1 MGHMRPPSHRS
12 MIAGQFTP
20 AARSGA
26 AKEKAARRSLLLVSF
41 SAVTLAAQVQLG
53 NTTLTGTIRFSSSL
67 VPPILKPALDA
78 PTFNATNFGPQCL
91 QLPANLSIIQNVTS
105 SGDCL
110 TVNVHRPIDLIR
122 GNQLLAVMVFI
133 HGGGFYTGNSSQL
146 DGNPLVLRSI
156 ARGTPVIYA
165 SLNYRLGPLG
175 FPQGTEAEQ
184 KSALNLGLKDQL
196 TALEWIKRNIAAF
209 GGDPTKVT
217 VFGESAGAV
226 SIAVLYLNSGLENLA
241 RGAILESGGAGT
253 TFTFEASRR
262 QENWDSFVA
271 AVPECSNS
279 APGDSFTCLKTA
291 SSSTLLQATGV
302 SFAEAR
308 EQFPF
313 VPALDGPGGVLPE
326 LPSEMYAK
334 GQFSKIPFISG
345 TNLDEA
351 TPFTPTATSSSDTIR
366 NGIISNYTTNSDD
379 PALQAA
385 ADQLLQLYPDVPALG
400 SPFNTGN
407 ETFGLSSQYKRS
419 AAITGD
425 LMFHS
430 VRRLWTKAAVQAG
443 VKAYG
448 YLLTGPRLATI
459 PPELGVSHGLELFY
473 VFGLVPLAGGS
484 PLDIALSLKM
494 MDYWISFATVLDPND
509 GKGESRPAWPQYATS
524 NPSILE
530 FNTNNVTA
538 IPDNYRANGVG
549 FINSNPALFRH

>member
-1 MGHMRPPSHRS
+1 MQLLLS
-12 MIAGQFTP
+12 
-20 AARSGA
+20 
-26 AKEKAARRSLLLVSF
+26 RSLLLASF

-53 NTTLTGTIRFSSSL
+53 NTTLTGTSTLQVLEFFGGIPYAEPPLGNLRFQ
-67 VPPILKPALDA
+67 PPVLKPALDV

-91 QLPANLSIIQNVTS
+91 QLPANVTS
-105 SGDCL
+105 SEDCL
-110 TVNVHRPIDLIR
+110 TVNVHRPINLIR
-122 GNQLLAVMVFI
+122 GNRLLPVMVFI
-133 HGGGFYTGNSSQL
+133 HGGGFLAGNSSQL

-184 KSALNLGLKDQL
+184 KGALNLGLKDQL

-209 GGDPTKVT
+209 GGDPAKVT

-226 SIAVLYLNSGLENLA
+226 SIGVLYLNSGLENLV

-253 TFTFEASRR
+253 SLTFEASRR
-262 QENWDSFVA
+262 QGNWDSFVA

-279 APGDSFTCLKTA
+279 APGDSFTCLRTA
-291 SSSTLLQATGV
+291 SSSILLQATGV
-302 SFAEAR
+302 SLAEAR

-326 LPSEMYAK
+326 LPSEMYTK

-345 TNLDEA
+345 NNLDEGTLFA
-351 TPFTPTATSSSDTIR
+351 PTTTSSSDTIR
-366 NGIISNYTTNSDD
+366 NDIISNYTTNSDGSGN
-379 PALQAA
+379 AELQAA
-385 ADQLLQLYPDVPALG
+385 ADQVLQLYPDVPALG

-407 ETFGLSSQYKRS
+407 ETFGLSSQYKRF

-425 LMFHS
+425 LLFHS

-443 VKAYG
+443 VKGYG
-448 YLLTGPRLATI
+448 YLFTGPRLAI
-459 PPELGVSHGLELFY
+459 VPPQLGVSHALELLY

-484 PLDIALSLKM
+484 SLDIALSLKM
-494 MDYWISFATVLDPND
+494 MDYWISFATILDPND

-538 IPDNYRANGVG
+538 IPDNYRANGID
-549 FINSNPALFRH
+549 FINSNPVLFRH

>member
-1 MGHMRPPSHRS
+1 MQLLLSQS
-12 MIAGQFTP
+12 
-20 AARSGA
+20 
-26 AKEKAARRSLLLVSF
+26 SLLASF

-53 NTTLTGTIRFSSSL
+53 NTTLTGTNTLQVLEFFGGIPYAEPPLGNLRFQ
-67 VPPILKPALDA
+67 PPILKPALDA

-91 QLPANLSIIQNVTS
+91 QLPANVTS
-105 SGDCL
+105 SEDCL
-110 TVNVHRPIDLIR
+110 TVNVHRPINLIR
-122 GNQLLAVMVFI
+122 GNRLLPVMVFI
-133 HGGGFYTGNSSQL
+133 HGGGFLAGNSSQL

-279 APGDSFTCLKTA
+279 APGDSFTW
-291 SSSTLLQATGV
+291 V

-313 VPALDGPGGVLPE
+313 VPALDGPGGLLPE

-334 GQFSKIPFISG
+334 GQFARIPFISG

-419 AAITGD
+419 AAI
-425 LMFHS
+425 
-430 VRRLWTKAAVQAG
+430 
-443 VKAYG
+443 
-448 YLLTGPRLATI
+448 I
-459 PPELGVSHGLELFY
+459 SHGLELFY

-530 FNTNNVTA
+530 FNTNNVAA
-538 IPDNYRANGVG
+538 IPDNYRANGIG

>member
-1 MGHMRPPSHRS
+1 MQLPLLS
-12 MIAGQFTP
+12 
-20 AARSGA
+20 
-26 AKEKAARRSLLLVSF
+26 RSLLLVSF

-67 VPPILKPALDA
+67 VVSIPYAEPPLGNLRFQPPILKPALDV

-91 QLPANLSIIQNVTS
+91 QLPANVTS

-133 HGGGFYTGNSSQL
+133 HGGGFYIGNSSQL

-184 KSALNLGLKDQL
+184 KGALNLGLKDQL
-196 TALEWIKRNIAAF
+196 TALEWIKRNIATF
-209 GGDPTKVT
+209 GGNPAKVT

-226 SIAVLYLNSGLENLA
+226 SIGVLYLNSGLENLA

-271 AVPECSNS
+271 AVP
-279 APGDSFTCLKTA
+279 D
-291 SSSTLLQATGV
+291 SSTLLQATGV

-313 VPALDGPGGVLPE
+313 VPALDGPGGLLPE

-334 GQFSKIPFISG
+334 GQFARIPFISG

-419 AAITGD
+419 AAISSSH
-425 LMFHS
+425 FS
-430 VRRLWTKAAVQAG
+430 FQRFRRC
-443 VKAYG
+443 
-448 YLLTGPRLATI
+448 
-459 PPELGVSHGLELFY
+459 
-473 VFGLVPLAGGS
+473 
-484 PLDIALSLKM
+484 
-494 MDYWISFATVLDPND
+494 
-509 GKGESRPAWPQYATS
+509 
-524 NPSILE
+524 
-530 FNTNNVTA
+530 
-538 IPDNYRANGVG
+538 
-549 FINSNPALFRH
+549 